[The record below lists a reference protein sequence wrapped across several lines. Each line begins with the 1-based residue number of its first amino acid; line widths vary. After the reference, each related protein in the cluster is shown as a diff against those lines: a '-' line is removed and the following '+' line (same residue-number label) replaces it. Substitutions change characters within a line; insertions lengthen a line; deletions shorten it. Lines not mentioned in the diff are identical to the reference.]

1 MEIQLNRYIEITP
14 NIRSGKP
21 CIAGRRI
28 TVADIAIAYLR
39 LGQSLEE
46 IAGEYDLSLAEVYT
60 AITFYYDNKTAIDE
74 SIRAS
79 EVFAESLRP
88 QYPSLLQ
95 EKIKTLK
102 NASTNSLSPR

>member
-1 MEIQLNRYIEITP
+1 M
-14 NIRSGKP
+14 
-21 CIAGRRI
+21 
-28 TVADIAIAYLR
+28 R

-60 AITFYYDNKTAIDE
+60 AIAFYYDNKPAIDE

-79 EVFAESLRP
+79 EAFAESLRP

-95 EKIKTLK
+95 EKIKT
-102 NASTNSLSPR
+102 AIA

>member
-60 AITFYYDNKTAIDE
+60 AIAFYYDNKTVIDE

-88 QYPSLLQ
+88 QHPSFMKLHYPM
-95 EKIKTLK
+95 
-102 NASTNSLSPR
+102 R

>member
-14 NIRSGKP
+14 NIRNGKP

-28 TVADIAIAYLR
+28 TVADIAIPYLR

-46 IAGEYDLSLAEVYT
+46 IAGEYDLSLVEVYT
-60 AITFYYDNKTAIDE
+60 AISFYYDNKPAIDE

-79 EVFAESLRP
+79 EAFAESLRP

-102 NASTNSLSPR
+102 NVSTNSLSPR

>member
-1 MEIQLNRYIEITP
+1 M
-14 NIRSGKP
+14 
-21 CIAGRRI
+21 
-28 TVADIAIAYLR
+28 IAYLR

-60 AITFYYDNKTAIDE
+60 AIAFYYDNKTAIDE

-88 QYPSLLQ
+88 QYPSFMKLHY
-95 EKIKTLK
+95 
-102 NASTNSLSPR
+102 PMR